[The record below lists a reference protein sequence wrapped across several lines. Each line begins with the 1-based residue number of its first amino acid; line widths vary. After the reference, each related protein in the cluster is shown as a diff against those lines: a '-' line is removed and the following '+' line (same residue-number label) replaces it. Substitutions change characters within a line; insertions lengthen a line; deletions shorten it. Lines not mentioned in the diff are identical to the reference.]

1 MLNTTIFR
9 WQIYREWPAFYFI
22 WFSLLFVSILLLRS
36 VYLVQI
42 ISNKCETEFLGV
54 LSGRLSILGA
64 WDQHKGFS
72 FIFYSTTKVRYI
84 LNILWEKWDKLKVN
98 DWDLGTRTSWL
109 LLDIIKFT
117 TLRVSHYPGILHS
130 HWVRWPSLHNNLPRT
145 CPQVVQ
151 HIYCHC
157 LYLTSNWSEV
167 IRFIIGSSHISIC
180 RTWEEWKIE
189 EWSEIHPNQEL
200 NVVSYL
206 CISKP
211 QSD

>member
-1 MLNTTIFR
+1 MLNITIFR

-98 DWDLGTRTSWL
+98 DWDLGTIL
-109 LLDIIKFT
+109 LIGYYQIYN
-117 TLRVSHYPGILHS
+117 VA
-130 HWVRWPSLHNNLPRT
+130 SLTLPRDPT
-145 CPQVVQ
+145 FP
-151 HIYCHC
+151 
-157 LYLTSNWSEV
+157 LGPMT
-167 IRFIIGSSHISIC
+167 FP
-180 RTWEEWKIE
+180 T
-189 EWSEIHPNQEL
+189 
-200 NVVSYL
+200 
-206 CISKP
+206 
-211 QSD
+211 